1 MTKAS
6 LRLLYSLAVLCCT
19 SLLIPNAAF
28 AQHYIQTNL
37 VSDLPGMAAVKNP
50 NLVNPWGLARST
62 GSPWWVSDN
71 GAGVSSL
78 YDGTG
83 TPRSLVVTI
92 PPPPK
97 GSAPSAPT
105 GVVFNGSPDFVIS
118 KAKGGDGKPASFIFV
133 TEDGTIAAWD
143 GGAGTNAVLLV
154 DHSPDAVYKGCTT
167 ADIKGVRYL
176 YVANF
181 RSGRIE
187 VYDTNFNPVDFSGD
201 RDHYGD
207 HDKDDHDGDHDRDD
221 HYGDHDRDNHDGPF
235 SRRAF
240 DDDRIPQGFAP
251 FNVQNIGGSLFVTYA
266 KQDATKHDDD
276 AGPGNGFVDIYSPSG
291 RLETRLQHGD
301 WLNSPWGVVW
311 TPRDFGEFSNRVL
324 VGNFGSGEIAAY
336 DGFTGRF
343 VGLVKTYD
351 DPVALTGEHV
361 LTIDG
366 LWSLTFGNSAK
377 GVSGTGAGSA
387 GPYNSLFF
395 TAGINHEQDG
405 LFGTLTAVTAEQDGD
420 EE

>member
-1 MTKAS
+1 MTKPS
-6 LRLLYSLAVLCCT
+6 LRFLYSLAALWFASFLV
-19 SLLIPNAAF
+19 PNAAF

-37 VSDLPGMAAVKNP
+37 VSDLPGMAAVKDP

-71 GAGVSSL
+71 GAGLSSL

-133 TEDGTIAAWD
+133 TEDGTISAWD

-154 DHSPDAVYKGCTT
+154 DHSPNAVYKGCTT
-167 ADIKGVRYL
+167 ADINGVRYL

-187 VYDTNFNPVDFSGD
+187 VYDTNFNPVNFSG
-201 RDHYGD
+201 
-207 HDKDDHDGDHDRDD
+207 DGDHD
-221 HYGDHDRDNHDGPF
+221 GEHDRDDHDGPF

-251 FNVQNIGGSLFVTYA
+251 FNVQDIGGSLFVTYA
-266 KQDATKHDDD
+266 KQDAAKHDDD
-276 AGPGNGFVDIYSPSG
+276 AAPGNGFVDIYSPSG

-377 GVSGTGAGSA
+377 GVSGTGSGSA

-395 TAGINHEQDG
+395 SAGINHEQDG

>member
-1 MTKAS
+1 MTKAG
-6 LRLLYSLAVLCCT
+6 LRFLQSLAVLCFT
-19 SLLIPNAAF
+19 SFLVPNLTF
-28 AQHYIQTNL
+28 AQHYTQTNL
-37 VSDLPGMAAVKNP
+37 VSDLPGRAAVRDP
-50 NLVNPWGLARST
+50 NLINPWGLARST

-71 GAGVSSL
+71 GAGVSTL
-78 YDGTG
+78 YNGAG
-83 TPRSLVVTI
+83 APRSLIVTI

-105 GVVFNGSPDFVIS
+105 GVVFNGSSDFVIPM
-118 KAKGGDGKPASFIFV
+118 AKGGNGKPSNFIFV
-133 TEDGTIAAWD
+133 TEDGTIAAWN
-143 GGAGTNAVLLV
+143 GGAGTTAVLVV
-154 DHSPDAVYKGCTT
+154 DHSPEAVYKGCTT
-167 ADIKGVRYL
+167 ADVKGLRYL

-181 RSGRIE
+181 RAGRIE
-187 VYDTNFNPVDFSGD
+187 VYDTNFSRVHFSGE
-201 RDHYGD
+201 GD
-207 HDKDDHDGDHDRDD
+207 DDKDEHRIG
-221 HYGDHDRDNHDGPF
+221 F
-235 SRRAF
+235 SEDSF
-240 DDDRIPQGFAP
+240 NDDRIPHGFAP

-266 KQDATKHDDD
+266 KQNAARHDDE

-291 RLETRLQHGD
+291 KLETRLQYGP

-336 DGFTGRF
+336 NGFNGRF
-343 VGLVKTYD
+343 IGLVKTFD
-351 DPVALTGEHV
+351 DPAAQTGEHV

-366 LWSLTFGNSAK
+366 LWALTFGNSAN
-377 GVSGTGAGSA
+377 GVSGMGAGNA

-405 LFGTLTAVTAEQDGD
+405 LFGTLTAVAAEQDGD

>member
-1 MTKAS
+1 MRKFS
-6 LRLLYSLAVLCCT
+6 IRLLYSVGTVCFA
-19 SLLIPNAAF
+19 SLLLPGSLF
-28 AQHYIQTNL
+28 AQHYVQTNL
-37 VSDLPGMAAVKNP
+37 VSDLPGMAAVRDA

-71 GAGVSSL
+71 GAGLSTL

-133 TEDGTIAAWD
+133 TEDGTISAWD

-154 DHSPDAVYKGCTT
+154 NHSPDAVYKGCTT

-181 RSGRIE
+181 RSGHIE
-187 VYDTNFNPVDFSGD
+187 VYDTNFNAVNLRG
-201 RDHYGD
+201 
-207 HDKDDHDGDHDRDD
+207 DGDHDADD
-221 HYGDHDRDNHDGPF
+221 HNGPF
-235 SRRAF
+235 SREPF
-240 DDDRIPQGFAP
+240 DDDRIPHGFAP

-266 KQDATKHDDD
+266 KQDAAKHDDD

-311 TPRDFGEFSNRVL
+311 APRDFGEFSNRVL
-324 VGNFGSGEIAAY
+324 VGNFGSGQIAAY
-336 DGFTGRF
+336 NGFDGRF
-343 VGLVKTYD
+343 IGLVKTYT

-361 LTIDG
+361 LSIDG
-366 LWSLTFGNSAK
+366 LWSLTFGNSAN
-377 GVSGTGAGSA
+377 GVSGAGAGSA
-387 GPYNSLFF
+387 GPYNTLFF

-405 LFGTLTAVTAEQDGD
+405 LFGTLTAVQAEQDGD

>member
-1 MTKAS
+1 MTKSS
-6 LRLLYSLAVLCCT
+6 LRLLYSFAVVCLV
-19 SLLIPNAAF
+19 SFLVPGSMF
-28 AQHYIQTNL
+28 AQHYVQTNL
-37 VSDLPGMAAVKNP
+37 VSDLPGMAAVRDA

-71 GAGVSSL
+71 GAGLSTL

-105 GVVFNGSPDFVIS
+105 GVVFNGSSDFVIP

-133 TEDGTIAAWD
+133 TEDGTIAGWD

-187 VYDTNFNPVDFSGD
+187 VYDTNFHPVDI
-201 RDHYGD
+201 RDEKD
-207 HDKDDHDGDHDRDD
+207 HEGDDHDG
-221 HYGDHDRDNHDGPF
+221 PL
-235 SRRAF
+235 SRKAF
-240 DDDRIPQGFAP
+240 DDDRLPYGFAP

-266 KQDATKHDDD
+266 KQDAAKHDDD

-336 DGFTGRF
+336 NGFTGKF
-343 VGLVKTYD
+343 IGLVKTYD
-351 DPVALTGEHV
+351 DPVALTGEHI

-377 GVSGTGAGSA
+377 VVSGAGAGSA
-387 GPYNSLFF
+387 GPYNTLFF

>member
-1 MTKAS
+1 MIKFSIRLLFSVGTFCFAS
-6 LRLLYSLAVLCCT
+6 LLLPGS
-19 SLLIPNAAF
+19 IF
-28 AQHYIQTNL
+28 AQHYIQKNL
-37 VSDLPGMAAVKNP
+37 VSDLPGMAAVRDT

-71 GAGVSSL
+71 GAGLSTL

-83 TPRSLVVTI
+83 TPRPLVVTV

-105 GVVFNGSPDFVIS
+105 GVVFNGSSDFVIP

-133 TEDGTIAAWD
+133 TEDGTISAWD
-143 GGAGTNAVLLV
+143 GGAATNAVLLV
-154 DHSPDAVYKGCTT
+154 NHSPDAVYKGCTT
-167 ADIKGVRYL
+167 ADVKGVRYL
-176 YVANF
+176 YVTNF
-181 RSGRIE
+181 RSGHVE
-187 VYDTNFNPVDFSGD
+187 VYDTNFNAVTFHG
-201 RDHYGD
+201 
-207 HDKDDHDGDHDRDD
+207 DGDHDADD
-221 HYGDHDRDNHDGPF
+221 HNGPF
-235 SRRAF
+235 SREAF
-240 DDDRIPQGFAP
+240 DDERIPHGFAP

-266 KQDATKHDDD
+266 KQDAAKHDDD

-311 TPRDFGEFSNRVL
+311 APRDFGEFSNRVL
-324 VGNFGSGEIAAY
+324 VGNFGSGQIAAY
-336 DGFTGRF
+336 NGFDGQFI
-343 VGLVKTYD
+343 GLVKTYT

-361 LTIDG
+361 LSIDG
-366 LWSLTFGNSAK
+366 LWSLTFGNSAT
-377 GVSGTGAGSA
+377 GVSGAGAGSA

>member
-1 MTKAS
+1 MTKTS
-6 LRLLYSLAVLCCT
+6 LRFLHLLAGFCLASFLA
-19 SLLIPNAAF
+19 PNSAL
-28 AQHYIQTNL
+28 AQHYVQTNL
-37 VSDLPGMAAVKNP
+37 VSDLPGMAAVRDP

-62 GSPWWVSDN
+62 GSPWWVADN
-71 GAGVSSL
+71 GAGLSTL

-92 PPPPK
+92 PPPTK
-97 GSAPSAPT
+97 GSAPSTPT
-105 GVVFNGSPDFVIS
+105 GVVFNGSPDFVIP

-133 TEDGTIAAWD
+133 TEDGTISAWD

-154 DHSPDAVYKGCTT
+154 DHSPNAVYKGCTT

-181 RSGRIE
+181 RAGRVE
-187 VYDTNFNPVDFSGD
+187 VYDTNFNRVELRGE
-201 RDHYGD
+201 R
-207 HDKDDHDGDHDRDD
+207 DHDGDHDADD
-221 HYGDHDRDNHDGPF
+221 HDGPF
-235 SRRAF
+235 SRNAF
-240 DDDRIPQGFAP
+240 DDDRIPSGFAP

-266 KQDATKHDDD
+266 KQDAARHDDD
-276 AGPGNGFVDIYSPSG
+276 AAPGNGFVDIYSPSG
-291 RLETRLQHGD
+291 RLENRLQHGD

-324 VGNFGSGEIAAY
+324 VGNFGSGQIAAY

-361 LTIDG
+361 LSIDG

-377 GVSGTGAGSA
+377 GVSGAGSGSA

-405 LFGTLTAVTAEQDGD
+405 LFGTLTAVTGEQDGD

>member
-1 MTKAS
+1 MTKNC
-6 LRLLYSLAVLCCT
+6 LRAFYSLAVLCFT
-19 SLLIPNAAF
+19 SLLIPDAMF

-37 VSDLPGMAAVKNP
+37 VSDLPGMAAVRDP

-71 GAGVSSL
+71 GAGLSTL

-92 PPPPK
+92 PPPAK
-97 GSAPSAPT
+97 GAAPSAPT
-105 GVVFNGSPDFVIS
+105 GVVFNGSPDFVIP
-118 KAKGGDGKPASFIFV
+118 KAKGGDGKPAAFIFV
-133 TEDGTIAAWD
+133 TEDGTISAWD

-167 ADIKGVRYL
+167 ADIKGTRYL
-176 YVANF
+176 YAANF
-181 RSGRIE
+181 RSGHIE
-187 VYDTNFNPVDFSGD
+187 VYDTNFNRVDIRG
-201 RDHYGD
+201 G
-207 HDKDDHDGDHDRDD
+207 KDHDGDHDGDD
-221 HYGDHDRDNHDGPF
+221 HDGPF

-240 DDDRIPQGFAP
+240 DDDRIPDGFAP

-266 KQDATKHDDD
+266 KQDAAKHDDD
-276 AGPGNGFVDIYSPSG
+276 AAPGNGYVDIYSPSG

-301 WLNSPWGVVW
+301 WLNSPWGVAW

-324 VGNFGSGEIAAY
+324 VGNFGSGQIAAY
-336 DGFTGRF
+336 NGFTGKF
-343 VGLVKTYD
+343 IGMVKTYD

-361 LTIDG
+361 LAIDG
-366 LWSLTFGNSAK
+366 LWSITFGNSAK
-377 GVSGTGAGSA
+377 GVSGAGSGSA

-405 LFGTLTAVTAEQDGD
+405 LFGTLTAVPAEQDGD

>member
-1 MTKAS
+1 MSKLSIRFLRSFVAICFAS
-6 LRLLYSLAVLCCT
+6 ALLPGSL
-19 SLLIPNAAF
+19 F

-37 VSDLPGMAAVKNP
+37 VSDLPGMAAVRDP

-71 GAGVSSL
+71 GAGLSTL
-78 YDGTG
+78 YDGAG

-105 GVVFNGSPDFVIS
+105 GVVFNGSPDFVIPS
-118 KAKGGDGKPASFIFV
+118 AKGGDGKPASFIFV
-133 TEDGTIAAWD
+133 TEDGTISAWD

-154 DHSPDAVYKGCTT
+154 DHSPNAVYKGCTT

-181 RSGRIE
+181 RSGHIE
-187 VYDTNFNPVDFSGD
+187 VYDSKFNAVDLRG
-201 RDHYGD
+201 
-207 HDKDDHDGDHDRDD
+207 DGDHDADD
-221 HYGDHDRDNHDGPF
+221 RNGHF
-235 SRRAF
+235 SRAAF
-240 DDDRIPQGFAP
+240 DDDQIPHGFAP

-266 KQDATKHDDD
+266 KQDAAKHDDD

-324 VGNFGSGEIAAY
+324 VGNFGSGQIAAY
-336 DGFTGRF
+336 NGFNGRF
-343 VGLVKTYD
+343 IGLVKTYT

-377 GVSGTGAGSA
+377 GISGTGAGSA

-395 TAGINHEQDG
+395 SAGINQEQDG
-405 LFGTLTAVTAEQDGD
+405 LFGTLTAVAAEQDGD

>member
-1 MTKAS
+1 MSKISIRLSYSVVAVCFAS
-6 LRLLYSLAVLCCT
+6 LLVPGSL
-19 SLLIPNAAF
+19 F
-28 AQHYIQTNL
+28 AQHYVQKNL
-37 VSDLPGMAAVKNP
+37 VSDLPGMAAVRDP

-71 GAGVSSL
+71 GAGVSTL

-83 TPRSLVVTI
+83 TPRPLVVTV

-97 GSAPSAPT
+97 GAPPSAPT
-105 GVVFNGSPDFVIS
+105 GVVFNGSPDFVIP

-133 TEDGTIAAWD
+133 TEDGTISAWD

-154 DHSPDAVYKGCTT
+154 NHSPDAVYKGCTT
-167 ADIKGVRYL
+167 ADVKGVRYL
-176 YVANF
+176 YVTNF
-181 RSGRIE
+181 RSGHVE
-187 VYDTNFNPVDFSGD
+187 VYDTNFSAVTFHG
-201 RDHYGD
+201 
-207 HDKDDHDGDHDRDD
+207 DGDHDADD
-221 HYGDHDRDNHDGPF
+221 HNGPF
-235 SRRAF
+235 SREAF
-240 DDDRIPQGFAP
+240 DDERIPHGFAP

-266 KQDATKHDDD
+266 KQDAAKHDDD

-311 TPRDFGEFSNRVL
+311 APRDFGEFSNRVL
-324 VGNFGSGEIAAY
+324 VGNFGSGQIAAY
-336 DGFTGRF
+336 NGFDGRF
-343 VGLVKTYD
+343 IGLVKTYT

-361 LTIDG
+361 LSIDG
-366 LWSLTFGNSAK
+366 LWSLTFGNSAN
-377 GVSGTGAGSA
+377 GVSGTGSGSA

-405 LFGTLTAVTAEQDGD
+405 LFGTLTAVSTEQDGD